1 MPKKYIHL
9 YVFLFVIVFFVA
21 SLSVYSVILSF
32 KISNLDND
40 NDKHSTITVEQYERV
55 EDGMTYNEVIELFQN
70 EGELIKESGQRGTDN
85 YYLQQNWD
93 MEDGGSVVIFFEGSD
108 LIVSNKIRYGS

>member
-32 KISNLDND
+32 EISNLDND

-70 EGELIKESGQRGTDN
+70 EGELLSEAGQRGTDN
-85 YYLQQNWD
+85 YCLQQRWD
-93 MEDGGSVVIFFEGSD
+93 LEDGGSVVIFFEDSD
-108 LIVSNKIRYGS
+108 MIVTAKIRHGR